1 MDEIFQNLD
10 ESLADINMILGSRFV
25 KPLRDTAEKWK
36 KDILYMS
43 DMVDEWLM
51 CQKNWRYL
59 ANIFKAPDIKSSLM
73 EETKMF
79 EGVDKFYRALMSK
92 TFKQQNCLKIVR
104 T

>member
-1 MDEIFQNLD
+1 MDDIFTALD

-25 KPLRDTAEKWK
+25 KPLRDKAEVWK
-36 KDILYMS
+36 KDILYLS

-59 ANIFKAPDIKSSLM
+59 ANIFKAPDIKASLM

-79 EGVDKFYRALMSK
+79 EAVDKFFRTLMGRASK
-92 TFKQQNCLKIVR
+92 LNAVLKIA
-104 T
+104 